1 MNEKIQTGLRLPV
14 ALYEQLSEMADR
26 NGLSI
31 NSQVLFLIDIG
42 MQAVNLGVQEE
53 RRVLSRTAEDTAE

>member
-1 MNEKIQTGLRLPV
+1 MNEKIQTGLRLPIE
-14 ALYEQLSEMADR
+14 LYEQLSAMAEH

-31 NSQVLFLIDIG
+31 NSQVLFLVDIG
-42 MQAVNLGVQEE
+42 MKAVNLGIQEE